1 MVQKNTPLEES
12 SPEIQDIFYD
22 KRNRKLLDFLQKCWR
37 FHRQSRPSAKELLEH
52 PFLRTPQKPQ
62 QSSKQQ
68 PLKKS
73 SSRASGVTK
82 SGGAAAA
89 AGLKKTG
96 SNKSIKQKKPAALIP
111 LSASRPKKQQRK

>member
-82 SGGAAAA
+82 SGGAAA
-89 AGLKKTG
+89 GLKKTG